1 MRICVYMERCNFV
14 ENIDIED
21 KSIPQEL
28 CNPIPALTFS
38 KSVINGTFII
48 CLLWI
53 LVLCIVNLIM
63 TKVIFYLRK
72 QTHPQFSFGST
83 PNFCSPNTHNLSR
96 WRFHGFRSMELSTRL
111 TVVSNGSNSIR
122 VTKTPFTAHIA
133 SNFYLCGQLSGAFP
147 ISWFN
152 LTLFFK
158 KYGNKQMQA
167 YVAGNTGPSIEPNKR
182 LYPYNC
188 WSFAVEFNH

>member
-1 MRICVYMERCNFV
+1 MRISVYMERCNFV

-53 LVLCIVNLIM
+53 LVLCTVNLIM
-63 TKVIFYLRK
+63 TKVLFYLRK

-83 PNFCSPNTHNLSR
+83 PNLSSPNTHNLSR

-122 VTKTPFTAHIA
+122 VTETPFTAHVA
-133 SNFYLCGQLSGAFP
+133 SNFYLCGQLRGVFP

-152 LTLFFK
+152 L
-158 KYGNKQMQA
+158 
-167 YVAGNTGPSIEPNKR
+167 EPGVRNMVINRCKLTSLETPGLLMSPINVYIRIIVDR
-182 LYPYNC
+182 LL
-188 WSFAVEFNH
+188 